1 MSLAA
6 AIPVGTTPVSL
17 FTTRPGMRLL
27 KLAGS
32 FSPVDLYYATSPAQ
46 LPLTTSNGTHVPA
59 GTSVEVSNT
68 PGVASTTG
76 FTVQVV
82 AATTGGIAY
91 LRSVPF

>member
-1 MSLAA
+1 VSLAA

-17 FTTRPGMRLL
+17 FTTRPGMRTL

-32 FSPVDLYYATSPAQ
+32 FSPVDLYYATSPSQ

-59 GTSVEVSNT
+59 GTTVAVSNT
-68 PGVASTTG
+68 PGVASNYP

-82 AATTGGIAY
+82 AASTGGIAY
-91 LRSVPF
+91 LRSIPF